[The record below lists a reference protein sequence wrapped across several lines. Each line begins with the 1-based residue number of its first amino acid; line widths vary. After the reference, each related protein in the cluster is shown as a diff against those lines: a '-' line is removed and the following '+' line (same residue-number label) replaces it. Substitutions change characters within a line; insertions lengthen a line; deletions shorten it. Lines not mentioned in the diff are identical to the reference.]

1 MHHITLHNDHTSSF
15 CSWKHAHVC
24 VYMYVLPR
32 THTHT
37 YTHTH
42 THTHTH
48 KCDSPYFLSVRQFE
62 KIMELLQRKEKYR
75 PQVCSVITRSHEN
88 TECCRLHIIHIHTE
102 CVMTNDSR
110 MQILLHYCSLTGLCN
125 ISL

>member
-24 VYMYVLPR
+24 VYMFVLAC
-32 THTHT
+32 THI
-37 YTHTH
+37 YTHIQ
-42 THTHTH
+42 
-48 KCDSPYFLSVRQFE
+48 CDSPYFLSARQFE